1 MFSLYG
7 HVDVHIVVSVPE
19 ISTIFNCSIGYEIIK
34 YIPSTNEPSEL
45 TGE

>member
-1 MFSLYG
+1 
-7 HVDVHIVVSVPE
+7 VVSVPE
-19 ISTIFNCSIGYEIIK
+19 ISTIFNCSILGYKIIK